1 MFDQGIPR
9 HKQISQ
15 WLRQQIEEGVFKVDE
30 KLPSEN
36 ELCEKFDVSRVT
48 VRKALQTLEN
58 EQLIYR
64 SQGLGSFVKDN
75 RSHQSFVQ
83 LTDFVED
90 MKRAGMEASS
100 EVINMVPTTVTEQIT
115 SKLKIDADKT
125 VIRLDRLRMGD
136 GKPIAFDVT
145 WLPVFYGQLIEGYD
159 LTDETIYDILE
170 RDFDIPVEKGFY
182 RIEADNADDYL
193 AEHLNVNKGQALLL
207 IDRLSLTVG
216 DKPIYYQKRYYRTDR
231 IVYEL
236 MVERKSGAQT
246 SDGNMPLREFLP
258 VFNTP
263 ADQ

>member
-1 MFDQGIPR
+1 MLEKGIPR
-9 HKQISQ
+9 HKQISK
-15 WLRQQIEEGVFKVDE
+15 WLRQQIEDGTFKVDE

-36 ELCEKFDVSRVT
+36 ELCQKFDVSRVT

-100 EVINMVPTTVTEQIT
+100 EVISMEPTTVTEQIT

-125 VIRLDRLRMGD
+125 VIRLDRLRLGD
-136 GKPIAFDVT
+136 GQPIAFDTT

-159 LTDETIYDILE
+159 LTDKTIYNILE
-170 RDFDIPVEKGFY
+170 QDFDIPVEKGYY
-182 RIEADNADDYL
+182 RIEAENADNYL
-193 AEHLNVNKGQALLL
+193 AKHLNIGDGEALLL

-236 MVERKSGAQT
+236 MVERKPDAQT

-258 VFNTP
+258 VFNKQ
-263 ADQ
+263 AD